1 MKAYR
6 ISGTFRMGAIQE
18 NPFTIEIAAGKKDEA
33 INKVYSMLGS
43 KHGVKRREIRL
54 KEVKPLKKDDIE
66 DHVVR
71 YLVTGE

>member
-6 ISGTFRMGAIQE
+6 VSGTFRMGAIEE
-18 NPFTIEIAAGKKDEA
+18 NPFTIEIAARKKDEVA
-33 INKVYSMLGS
+33 DKVYSLLGS
-43 KHGVKRREIRL
+43 KHGVKRRDIKL
-54 KEVKPLKKDDIE
+54 KEVKAIKKDDIT